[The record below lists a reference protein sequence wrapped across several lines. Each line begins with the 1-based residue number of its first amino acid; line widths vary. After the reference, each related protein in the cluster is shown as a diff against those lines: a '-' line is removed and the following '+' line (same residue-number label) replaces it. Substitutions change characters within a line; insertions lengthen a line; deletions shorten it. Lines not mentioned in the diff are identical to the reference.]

1 MKEAFH
7 RLNRAGGTKGG
18 DPVKRVGKWES
29 FKNWWNNTKF
39 EVSIKAI
46 FVFAVVVSFSHTIEL
61 YRSVGFDVDIDWIN
75 NLLGVDFFNL
85 ALFATLAAEAA
96 FAVGLWG
103 LYEAYE
109 ERKGFPSVK
118 EYWQI
123 WTLFG
128 CGLLVVGWSNVG
140 GTVGYDF
147 IIGQP
152 VKGIV
157 LGCSIP
163 AFVLGTVLVNFKR
176 KHPND
181 TEDTNEGTQT
191 NLQETANITW
201 HEQTKVIPTLN
212 ENEQSENTSTPTIL
226 KNPKG
231 EKEVSEESVLEKME
245 KETLTTESEKKREKV
260 STEDLEKV
268 ASTAEDGDQEKIE
281 KDEIPKSEQETE
293 KEEKEEK
300 QPASLDEKRDEL
312 AHVEKIARDIWKK
325 EGKRPGRVKIET
337 ETKCSEKTSRKI
349 AKKLYE
355 EEKRKAKAG

>member
-1 MKEAFH
+1 M
-7 RLNRAGGTKGG
+7 
-18 DPVKRVGKWES
+18 KRVGRWES
-29 FKNWWNNTKF
+29 FKDWWNNTKF

-75 NLLGVDFFNL
+75 NLLGVDCFNL

-212 ENEQSENTSTPTIL
+212 ENEQSENTPTPTIQ

-231 EKEVSEESVLEKME
+231 EKEVSEESVLME
-245 KETLTTESEKKREKV
+245 KETLTTESEKQREKV
-260 STEDLEKV
+260 STEDLENV
-268 ASTAEDGDQEKIE
+268 ASTAEDGDQDKIE
-281 KDEIPKSEQETE
+281 EDEIPKSEQKTE

-349 AKKLYE
+349 AKKLLE

>member
-1 MKEAFH
+1 MK
-7 RLNRAGGTKGG
+7 K
-18 DPVKRVGKWES
+18 VGKWES
-29 FKNWWNNTKF
+29 FKDWWNNTKF

-75 NLLGVDFFNL
+75 NLLGVDFINL

-176 KHPND
+176 KHPNG

-201 HEQTKVIPTLN
+201 HEQTKVTPTLN
-212 ENEQSENTSTPTIL
+212 ENEQSENTPTPTIQ
-226 KNPKG
+226 KNPKEEK
-231 EKEVSEESVLEKME
+231 EKEVFVESVHEEME
-245 KETLTTESEKKREKV
+245 KEALATQPEKQGEKV
-260 STEDLEKV
+260 SI
-268 ASTAEDGDQEKIE
+268 SSAEND
-281 KDEIPKSEQETE
+281 EQETISSPEAKGEIQKSEHETE
-293 KEEKEEK
+293 KKEEK
-300 QPASLDEKRDEL
+300 QPASLDEKRDEM

-337 ETKCSEKTSRKI
+337 ETRCSEKTSRKI
-349 AKKLYE
+349 AKKLLE